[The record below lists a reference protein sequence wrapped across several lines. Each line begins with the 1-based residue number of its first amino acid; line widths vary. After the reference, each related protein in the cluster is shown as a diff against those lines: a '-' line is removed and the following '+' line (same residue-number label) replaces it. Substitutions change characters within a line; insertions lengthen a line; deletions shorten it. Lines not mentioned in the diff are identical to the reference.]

1 MNNKEKQNIVIIL
14 SIIFGVFVFYIFFIK
29 ESFSQYITDTL
40 PYDTPLRNMISAI
53 LAEFNK
59 QNSTDYQLIAFD
71 RVNRDIVDSETLRYN
86 MRIYVHNKRM
96 VEGRN
101 MYLAF
106 TVSKDN
112 RIKVETI
119 NVSNAVNLP
128 NNIWTNLSTRNGLAY
143 PSELPAEL
151 IKVDGIEQTD
161 IDYQPVKIN
170 GHCVRNTQDFY
181 KAFVPNDYNDGA
193 ITIKNKYAV
202 SFAGIVP
209 YDNPTVARQEKL
221 DYSDPMSALFRPA
234 GFDGADGRVAF

>member
-14 SIIFGVFVFYIFFIK
+14 AIIFGIFIFYIFFIK
-29 ESFSQYITDTL
+29 EKFTQYITDTL
-40 PYDTPLRNMISAI
+40 PHDTPIKSMVKSI

-59 QNSTDYQLIAFD
+59 QHNTDYHLLAID
-71 RVNRDIVDSETLRYN
+71 RVNRDIVDVEHLRYN

-96 VEGRN
+96 AEGRN

-106 TVSKDN
+106 TVSKDKH
-112 RIKVETI
+112 IKVETI
-119 NVSNAVNLP
+119 NISNAVNLP
-128 NNIWTNLSTRNGLAY
+128 NNIWTNLSTRNGLANL
-143 PSELPAEL
+143 SELPAEL
-151 IKVDGIEQTD
+151 INIDGIEQTD

-193 ITIKNKYAV
+193 IIVKNKYAV

-221 DYSDPMSALFRPA
+221 DYSDPMSSLFRPA
-234 GFDGADGRVAF
+234 GFDGADGRVAY